1 MSIVKHQSTIDTG
14 IAQADADRISTS
26 SHLKDSPIMIQCLE
40 ATNGF
45 WYPIAL
51 SDDLI
56 HPDAKIELIFL
67 VSERKL
73 SVYIED

>member
-1 MSIVKHQSTIDTG
+1 MAAIKHQHTIDTS
-14 IAQADADRISTS
+14 ITQPDPDRVLTS
-26 SHLKDSPIMIQCLE
+26 PHPKDSTTMIQCLE
-40 ATNGF
+40 ATNAF

-51 SDDLI
+51 SDELI

-73 SVYIED
+73 SVYIND